1 MERARKLANRAILK
15 RLLSSSKQ
23 QPLYKSSRCVSSL
36 SPSVVQG
43 GSNVSKVH
51 SFNSRSFAQ
60 FVGTRSISVE
70 ALKPSDTFPRRHN
83 SATPEEQ
90 GKMAEFV
97 GYNSLDALIDATVP
111 KSIRIDKMEF
121 PIFDE
126 GLTEAQMI
134 AHMNDLASKNKLFKS
149 YIGMGYY
156 NTFVPPVILR
166 NIMEN
171 PGWYTQYT
179 PYQAEISQG
188 RLESLMNFQ
197 TLITD
202 LTALPMSNASLLDE
216 GTAAAEAMAM
226 CNNILKGK
234 RKTFVIAS
242 NCHPQTIDI
251 CQTRA
256 GGFDLKVVVSDIKD
270 IDYTS
275 GDVCGVL
282 VQYPGTE
289 GEILDYGE
297 FVKNAHANGVKV
309 VMASDLLALTMLKPP
324 GELGADIV
332 VGSAQR
338 FGVPMG
344 YGGPHAAFLATSQE
358 YKRMMPGRI
367 IGVSVD
373 SSGKPALRMA
383 MQTRE
388 QHIRRDKATSN
399 ICTAQALLANM
410 AAMFAVYHG
419 PEGLKT
425 IAQRV
430 HGLAGTF
437 AAGLKKLGTVEVQ
450 GLPFFDTVKVKCGDA
465 KAIADAAYKNEI
477 NLRIVDNNTITVSFD
492 ETTTL
497 EDVDKLFEVFACGK
511 PVTFTAASLAP
522 EVENLIPAGLVRE
535 SPFLTHSIFNSYH
548 TEHELLRYIS
558 KLQSKDL
565 SLCHSMIPLG
575 SCTMKLNATTEMMP
589 VTWPAFADLHPFA
602 PTEQAA
608 GFQEMFKNLG
618 DMLCTLTGFDSFSLQ
633 PNAGAA
639 GEYAGLM
646 VIRAYHMSRGD
657 HHRNVCIIPVS
668 AHGTNPASAAM
679 CGMKIVAVGT
689 DSKGNINIEEL
700 RKAAEANKENLA
712 ALMVTYPSTHG
723 VYEEGIDEI
732 CKIIHDNGGQVYM
745 DGANMNA
752 QVGLTSPG
760 FIGADVCH
768 LNLHKTFCI
777 PHGGGGPGMGP
788 IGVKKHLAPFL
799 PSHPV
804 VPTGG
809 IPAPDQSQPLGT
821 ISAAPWGSAL
831 ILPISYTYIAMMG
844 SKGLTDASKIAILN
858 ANYMAKRLEK
868 HYPVLFRGVNGTV
881 AHEFIIDLRG
891 FKNTAGIEPEDVAK
905 RLMDYGFHGPTMS
918 WPVPGTLMIEPTESE
933 SKAELDR
940 YCDAL
945 ISIREEIAMIET
957 GKADVHNNV
966 LKSAPHPPSLLM
978 ADVWTKPYSREY
990 AAYPAPWLKSAKFW
1004 PTTGRVDNVYGDRNL
1019 ICTLLPVSQMAEE
1032 AAAATA

>member
-1 MERARKLANRAILK
+1 MERARRLANRAILK
-15 RLLSSSKQ
+15 RLISHHNSS
-23 QPLYKSSRCVSSL
+23 PLLPTRYVSSL
-36 SPSVVQG
+36 APSIIP
-43 GSNVSKVH
+43 SS
-51 SFNSRSFAQ
+51 SSSRKIESGFTTQ
-60 FVGTRSISVE
+60 SRSISIE
-70 ALKPSDTFPRRHN
+70 SLKPSDTFARRHN
-83 SATPEEQ
+83 SATLDEQ
-90 GKMAEFV
+90 TLMAESIGFK
-97 GYNSLDALIDATVP
+97 SLDSLIDATVP
-111 KSIRIDKMEF
+111 KSIRADPMKF
-121 PIFDE
+121 SKFDQ
-126 GLTEAQMI
+126 GLTESQMI
-134 AHMNDLASKNKLFKS
+134 DHMQDLAAKNKLFKS
-149 YIGMGYY
+149 FIGMGYY
-156 NTFVPPVILR
+156 GTSVPAVILR

-179 PYQAEISQG
+179 PYQAEIAQG
-188 RLESLMNFQ
+188 RLESLMNYQ
-197 TLITD
+197 TMITD
-202 LTALPMSNASLLDE
+202 LTGLPMSNASLLDE
-216 GTAAAEAMAM
+216 GTAAAEAMSM

-234 RKTFVIAS
+234 KKTFLIAS
-242 NCHPQTIDI
+242 NCHPQTIEI
-251 CQTRA
+251 CKTRA
-256 GGFDLKVVVSDIKD
+256 DGFGLTVSEMDLKDINYKTD
-270 IDYTS
+270 
-275 GDVCGVL
+275 DVCGVL

-289 GEILDYGE
+289 GEILDYEE
-297 FVKNAHANGVKV
+297 FVKTAHANGAKV

-324 GELGADIV
+324 GEFGVDIV

-410 AAMFAVYHG
+410 AAMYAVYHG

-425 IAQRV
+425 IAQRT
-430 HGLAGTF
+430 HGLAATF
-437 AAGLKKLGTVEVQ
+437 ALGLKKLGVDVQ
-450 GLPFFDTVKVKCGDA
+450 GLPFFDTVKITVADA
-465 KAIADAAYKNEI
+465 HAIADAAWKSQM
-477 NLRIVDNNTITVSFD
+477 NLRILDSNTITVSFD

-497 EDVDKLFEVFACGK
+497 EDVDKLFTVFSLGK
-511 PVTFTAASLAP
+511 PVNFTAASLAP
-522 EVENLIPAGLVRE
+522 EVNNVIPGGLVRE
-535 SPFLTHSIFNSYH
+535 SPYLTHPIFNSYH

-558 KLQSKDL
+558 RLQSKDL

-575 SCTMKLNATTEMMP
+575 SCTMKLNATVEMMP
-589 VTWPAFADLHPFA
+589 VTWPAFANMHPFA

-608 GFQEMFKNLG
+608 GYQEMFTNLG
-618 DMLCTLTGFDSFSLQ
+618 DLLCTITGFDSFSLQ

-646 VIRAYHMSRGD
+646 VIRAYHRARGD
-657 HHRNVCIIPVS
+657 PHRNVCIIPVS

-679 CGMKIVAVGT
+679 CGMKIVTVGT
-689 DSKGNINIEEL
+689 DAKGNINIPEL
-700 RKAAEANKENLA
+700 KAAAETHKDKLS

-732 CKIIHDNGGQVYM
+732 CNIIHENGGQVYM

-809 IPAPDQSQPLGT
+809 LPAPEESKPLGT

-844 SKGLTDASKIAILN
+844 SNGLTEASKIAILN
-858 ANYMAKRLEK
+858 ANYMAKRLES
-868 HYPVLFRGVNGTV
+868 HYPILFRGVNGTV
-881 AHEFIIDLRG
+881 AHEFIVDLRG

-905 RLMDYGFHGPTMS
+905 RLIDYGFHGPTMS

-940 YCDAL
+940 FCDAL
-945 ISIREEIAMIET
+945 ISIRKEIAQIEN
-957 GKADVHNNV
+957 GKADINNNV
-966 LKSAPHPPSLLM
+966 LKGAPHPPSILM
-978 ADVWTKPYSREY
+978 GDKWNRPYTREY
-990 AAYPAPWLKSAKFW
+990 AAFPASWLRASKFW

-1019 ICTLLPVSQMAEE
+1019 VCTLQPVTQVEE
-1032 AAAATA
+1032 AAAAAASA